1 MKFHLS
7 VSCSFNAHM
16 CCVGPLHTNI
26 NHRTTFVLFQSDE
39 TEQTRDVTQLC
50 TDEHVGWKRLRI
62 SLRHPQSR
70 CLLQSVSTQTA
81 ASSCVLLE
89 ALWSFIGHPR
99 YAVENMHIHVQYGR
113 PQRGQMCERCSVL
126 HRNHFI
132 DESCCQG
139 PNIPGPWAEQEDEC
153 LTGCNYS
160 CKQQAAARQ
169 SSTEQTQN
177 IFVWL
182 KQLVQEI
189 RGTAGLCE
197 FDSV

>member
-1 MKFHLS
+1 MRICVVLVLLTQTSITEQHLS
-7 VSCSFNAHM
+7 YSSRMKRNKHVMSRSCVQMNMLGENGSA
-16 CCVGPLHTNI
+16 
-26 NHRTTFVLFQSDE
+26 
-39 TEQTRDVTQLC
+39 
-50 TDEHVGWKRLRI
+50 
-62 SLRHPQSR
+62 SLRHSQSR

>member
-1 MKFHLS
+1 MLCWSSPHQHQSQNNICLIPVGWNGTNTWCHAAVYRWTCWVKTAPHFPPTLS
-7 VSCSFNAHM
+7 KQMFAAER
-16 CCVGPLHTNI
+16 LHTDGS
-26 NHRTTFVLFQSDE
+26 Q
-39 TEQTRDVTQLC
+39 QLC
-50 TDEHVGWKRLRI
+50 SPGGAVIFYRT
-62 SLRHPQSR
+62 
-70 CLLQSVSTQTA
+70 
-81 ASSCVLLE
+81 
-89 ALWSFIGHPR
+89 PR

-189 RGTAGLCE
+189 RSTAGLCE

>member
-7 VSCSFNAHM
+7 VSCSFNEYM
-16 CCVGPLHTNI
+16 CCVGPVHTNI
-26 NHRTTFVLFQSDE
+26 NHRTAFVLFQDE
-39 TEQTRDVTQLC
+39 TEQTHDVTQLF

-62 SLRHPQSR
+62 PPTLSEQMF
-70 CLLQSVSTQTA
+70 A
-81 ASSCVLLE
+81 AERLHTDCSQQLCSPGGTVILYRT
-89 ALWSFIGHPR
+89 PR
-99 YAVENMHIHVQYGR
+99 YVVENMHIHVQYGR

-126 HRNHFI
+126 QRNHFI

-169 SSTEQTQN
+169 SSTEQTLN

-182 KQLVQEI
+182 RPFVQEI
-189 RGTAGLCE
+189 KREAGLFE